1 MPSAALALTA
11 NGTARFTLV
20 TAADAHE
27 PPWSSGIDSDTYLRR
42 NAAAVH

>member
-1 MPSAALALTA
+1 MPSAALALTT

-27 PPWSSGIDSDTYLRR
+27 PPWSSRIDNDT
-42 NAAAVH
+42 